1 MRDEYG
7 FKGRKPVVEGQ
18 VYTVRITDIG
28 SQGDGIGK
36 IEGMVVFVPGTKVG
50 QEVKVKISRVVRR
63 AAFGEVV
70 D

>member
-1 MRDEYG
+1 M
-7 FKGRKPVVEGQ
+7 EGQ
-18 VYTVRITDIG
+18 VYTLKITDIG

-36 IEGMVVFVPGTKVG
+36 VEGMIVFVPNTKVG
-50 QEVKVKISRVVRR
+50 QEVKVKIARVVRR